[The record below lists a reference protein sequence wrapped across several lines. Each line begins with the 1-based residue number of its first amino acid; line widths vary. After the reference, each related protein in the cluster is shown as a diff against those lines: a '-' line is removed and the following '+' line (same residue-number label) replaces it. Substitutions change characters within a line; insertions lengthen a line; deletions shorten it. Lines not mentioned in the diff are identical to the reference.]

1 MYQRK
6 LLLLQIGV
14 RISMAHE
21 QFEENQAVPSRGDR
35 KGRPA
40 SPRQI
45 WIASFRRL
53 WTAGPLKR
61 LYITRLHRLRLSLF
75 EKVILAN
82 SLVLVGEALAGLWV
96 TSHNVESHHYL
107 IDTTFIVLATLF
119 SLLVNML
126 LLRASFRPLFN
137 LLHTIRAVGAGETQE
152 RALVTSSDPEI
163 GELARAFN
171 SMLDRLETARREQA
185 MLILQAQEE
194 ERQRLA
200 LELHDES
207 SQNLTALLVHTEIL
221 SQSLQ
226 VLPGTTISADAR
238 AQLDEGLKYLTSL
251 TQRTLDNVHTLA
263 QQLRPSVLDDLGLQ
277 AAFRWLAEDAR
288 QRLQLTVE
296 LQMSGVEDAARTR
309 PASGQTAFSRL
320 APHETALFRIA
331 QESLTN
337 VARHAHAHRV
347 CISLKQVREH
357 ISLQVRD
364 DGCGFDPA
372 LQRQGLGI
380 FGMHERAALLDGTLI
395 MQSRPGEGTLV
406 QAVLPLPARGVEEH
420 A

>member
-1 MYQRK
+1 
-6 LLLLQIGV
+6 
-14 RISMAHE
+14 MANE
-21 QFEENQAVPSRGDR
+21 QFERNQAVPSRGDPC
-35 KGRPA
+35 GRPA
-40 SPRQI
+40 SLRQF
-45 WIASFRRL
+45 WIASLVRL
-53 WTAGPLKR
+53 RVACLLKR
-61 LYITRLHRLRLSLF
+61 FHAFRLRLSLF

-82 SLVLVGEALAGLWV
+82 SLVLVGEALVGLWV
-96 TSHNVESHHYL
+96 TSHNIESHHYL

-119 SLLVNML
+119 SLLVNIL
-126 LLRASFRPLFN
+126 LLRASFRPLFS
-137 LLHTIRAVGAGETQE
+137 LLHTIRAISAGETQE
-152 RALVTSSDPEI
+152 RALVASSDPEI

-194 ERQRLA
+194 ERRRLA

-226 VLPGTTISADAR
+226 VLPGTTITADAR
-238 AQLDEGLKYLTSL
+238 AQLDEGLKYLAGL
-251 TQRTLDNVHTLA
+251 TQRTLDNIRTLA

-288 QRLQLTVE
+288 QRLQLSIE
-296 LQMSGVEDAARTR
+296 LDMSGVENTSRARPTSEH
-309 PASGQTAFSRL
+309 ATFSRL
-320 APHETALFRIA
+320 ALYETALFRIA

-337 VARHAHAHRV
+337 VARHAHACNV
-347 CISLKQVREH
+347 YISLAQEREH

-372 LQRQGLGI
+372 LRRQGLGI
-380 FGMHERAALLDGTLI
+380 FGMCERAALLDGTLT

-406 QAVLPLPARGVEEH
+406 QAVLPLHANEVEEH